1 MTTYSTRLTNAGAIA
16 LNEAITGDTA
26 VALEVLAVGD
36 ANGADYV
43 PDGSEA
49 ALINEQHRLP
59 LASIIPHP
67 ANANWLVLE
76 AVLPPD
82 VGGWWIREVG
92 VFDDN
97 GDLFAIA
104 NFPPTYKALAA
115 DGSASNLTIQ
125 IVLQV
130 SDTNALTLSV
140 DAGEGYATPA
150 LIEAA
155 YPWATEA
162 EAADEATEHKVVD
175 PKRLAHV
182 LALLDAAPRD
192 ELQALSD
199 AVDLALQGKADSN
212 HNHDGQ
218 YYSEDEVDN
227 LLSGKSDTSHS
238 HSEYLTTSGKA
249 ADSDKLNGLRASE
262 IGGGKYLGLKTLSSS
277 GTHTLAAGTKHVF
290 VMAFGGGGGTNR
302 RGGFD
307 IKGGDGG
314 KVAFWLAV
322 DGTLSVTIGA
332 AGSSTTGPWATAGTG
347 GTTKV
352 AGVNLTGGT
361 GAFSGNSNESGGSGT
376 NGKVSS
382 TSRIVNTNFYLE
394 GTNYGKGA
402 NKSHYAGKGAV
413 ILYQFG

>member
-67 ANANWLVLE
+67 DNADWLVME

-115 DGSASNLTIQ
+115 DGSASSLTIQ

-130 SDTNALTLSV
+130 SSTNALTLSV

-150 LIEAA
+150 LVEAA
-155 YPWATEA
+155 YPWANEA
-162 EAADEATEHKVVD
+162 EASDEATEHKVVD

-182 LALLDAAPRD
+182 LALLDVASQDA
-192 ELQALSD
+192 LQALSD
-199 AVDLALQGKADSN
+199 AVELALQGKADSD
-212 HNHDGQ
+212 HTHP
-218 YYSEDEVDN
+218 EF
-227 LLSGKSDTSHS
+227 LTASD
-238 HSEYLTTSGKA
+238 KA
-249 ADSDKLNGLRASE
+249 ADAAMLDGLGSDQFLRSDEAGTVSGNLTVEGDLHVGKDGGGDSNLHFYDDNSNTERTIQWDDSVNRFRIEEEAGWTNLTQVRCWVRFDGTGTLKIKSSFNVASVSDK
-262 IGGGKYLGLKTLSSS
+262 
-277 GTHTLAAGTKHVF
+277 
-290 VMAFGGGGGTNR
+290 
-302 RGGFD
+302 
-307 IKGGDGG
+307 
-314 KVAFWLAV
+314 
-322 DGTLSVTIGA
+322 
-332 AGSSTTGPWATAGTG
+332 GTG
-347 GTTKV
+347 YYRVNIDKDMDNGNYAV
-352 AGVNLTGGT
+352 AVGGARATNLPG
-361 GAFSGNSNESGGSGT
+361 FINSMNHKSGYFELQGYSG
-376 NGKVSS
+376 S
-382 TSRIVNTNFYLE
+382 TSAKTDWNIV
-394 GTNYGKGA
+394 
-402 NKSHYAGKGAV
+402 SAV
-413 ILYQFG
+413 VLAT